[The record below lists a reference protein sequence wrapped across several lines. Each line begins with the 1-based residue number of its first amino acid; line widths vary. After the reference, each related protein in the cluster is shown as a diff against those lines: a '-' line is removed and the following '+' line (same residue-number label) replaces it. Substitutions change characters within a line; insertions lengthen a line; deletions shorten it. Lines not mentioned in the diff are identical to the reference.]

1 MCIVSDRHEGILNA
15 TAAVYPEIPHCF
27 CIFHLW
33 GYISDQFKKHKD
45 QLHDLFHAVANACT
59 IQKFEYFMMEISK
72 IDERVPGYLHEI
84 GYERWSMLHS
94 KVKRSMAMTLN
105 IAESINS
112 SNKHARDTPIMCVL
126 EFMTNLIQQWNYHSR
141 KKAMKSSTALGKK
154 YDKLIGVNLYEAQK
168 MTVRPATDKLYTV
181 FEGVKR
187 NIVCLEDGICSC
199 GRFQMDEDPCP
210 HALAVIK
217 LNKLMPADHCSF
229 YYRRN
234 HILATYETPVY
245 PIPDEST
252 WVISREVLENVVLS
266 PKGRRNVGRTRKKRF
281 QPSSEKAKKKRKF
294 SCSECGQDG
303 HSRKTCGN
311 PPKD

>member
-1 MCIVSDRHEGILNA
+1 MCIVSDRHEGLLNT

-33 GYISDQFKKHKD
+33 GNISDQFKKHKD
-45 QLHDLFHAVANACT
+45 QLHDLFCAVANACT
-59 IQKFEYFMMEISK
+59 IQKFEYFMTEISK

-84 GYERWSMLHS
+84 RYERWSMLHS
-94 KVKRSMAMTLN
+94 KVKRSMVMTSN

-112 SNKHARDTPIMCVL
+112 SNKQARDMPIMRVL
-126 EFMTNLIQQWNYHSR
+126 EFMTNLTQQWNYHGR
-141 KKAMKSSTALGKK
+141 KKAMKSSTALSKK
-154 YDKLIGVNLYEAQK
+154 YDKLIGVNLLATQK
-168 MTVRPATDKLYTV
+168 MTPFEIEIVMVRPATDKSYTV

-187 NIVCLEDGICSC
+187 NI
-199 GRFQMDEDPCP
+199 
-210 HALAVIK
+210 
-217 LNKLMPADHCSF
+217 LNKLTLADYCSF

-245 PIPDEST
+245 LIPDEST
-252 WVISREVLENVVLS
+252 WVIPREVLENVVLP
-266 PKGRRNVGRTRKKRF
+266 PKGRRNAGRPRKKRL

-294 SCSECGQDG
+294 SCSVCGQDG